1 MSVLVLQ
8 NRETQPVEGILKAA
22 DIRRSYGALDVLKGT
37 SLRCEPGE
45 RLVILGESGEGKTTL
60 LEILSGLEC
69 PDSGHVLV
77 GDREITQHSS
87 RERDMGFVF
96 QDKALWDGK
105 TVEDHLKYPLEW
117 RGYAENSH
125 SERIK
130 RVLSLVRLTKKRRS
144 RVDNLSGGQRQRVGL
159 ARALVTDPTFILMD
173 EPFSDLDPP
182 LRATLRQEVV
192 ELQEQLGFGLIFVT
206 HDSQEALELADR
218 LMILH
223 HGRVVQEGPPSE
235 IVEAPA
241 SEHVARFLGYQNIVE
256 AGGGGDGDDE
266 RKGLAALRNGTV
278 ETTGNDSP
286 MAILPPGSLSLSNA
300 PGEPGDATV
309 DATVVDWHYRSG
321 GGGTVKVEAFGFDD
335 SLRVDVE
342 NPTLYSIGETMAL
355 HVDRNEVIW
364 ISPTEDRR
372 EGEIHANQN

>member
-1 MSVLVLQ
+1 M
-8 NRETQPVEGILKAA
+8 EGILKAA
-22 DIRRSYGALDVLKGT
+22 DVRKSYGALDVLKGV
-37 SLRCEPGE
+37 SLRCKPGE

-60 LEILSGLEC
+60 LEILSGLEH
-69 PDSGHVLV
+69 PDSGRVLV
-77 GDREITQHSS
+77 GDREITRHSS
-87 RERDMGFVF
+87 RERDVGFVF

-117 RGYAENSH
+117 RGHGESSH

-130 RVLSLVRLTKKRRS
+130 RVISLVRLTEKRKS

-159 ARALVTDPTFILMD
+159 ARALVTDPTFVLMD

-182 LRATLRQEVV
+182 LRSSLRQEVV

-241 SEHVARFLGYQNIVE
+241 SEHVARFLGYHNIVE
-256 AGGGGDGDDE
+256 VGGGGDGEDGRED
-266 RKGLAALRNGTV
+266 LAALYNGTV
-278 ETTGNDSP
+278 ESAGSNFPT
-286 MAILPPGSLSLSNA
+286 AILPPGSLSLSNSPA
-300 PGEPGDATV
+300 EPGDATV
-309 DATVVDWHYRSG
+309 RATVVDWHYRSG
-321 GGGTVKVEAFGFDD
+321 GGGTVKVEAFGFDEP
-335 SLRVDVE
+335 LRVDVE
-342 NPTLYSIGETMAL
+342 NPILYSSGETVAL
-355 HVDRNEVIW
+355 RVDRNEVIW
-364 ISPTEDRR
+364 IPPAEDRP
-372 EGEIHANQN
+372 EEEIHANQN